1 MNLVLSRAP
10 TEHQRTPVHPMIT
23 LWRRLRTKHN
33 GRSKPT
39 DVKTDSSSPGNAPAL
54 PLEIVDQIIKE
65 ACELPLR
72 REDRQVL
79 RACALVCKSWLPFAR
94 SLLYHS
100 VTIENTRMD
109 VSRTSGTLGPVALLH
124 QRSHLLTYT
133 RSFTIRVIDE
143 IVASSP
149 IFAQEGPGRYPEC
162 VTIPDFLSLLA
173 HTPGLRNLR
182 LSVYWS
188 QENQYSFKPFIL
200 DWLSS
205 LVLPIEVLDLK
216 YGRPIDSPL
225 VYDVVRLWPTLRAL
239 RVRTNFPK
247 LLPERPNVHLRE
259 LRLPITSLATVIE
272 WFLPTPSHHDR
283 CGLRI
288 LELYEIPEGGN
299 ALLSAHGSSITSLT
313 LSRQPAS
320 GLADLFT
327 DLDEFVIAGPFWSS
341 PLPSLPKTLMH
352 IRLQVH
358 AFMSDSVLPSI
369 ATAVPSLEKLRLM
382 SVEEALT
389 TDKHYPILQEA
400 CKTHGVE
407 ILVNPIDSSLT
418 GTVHPYLAEMD
429 RFPRQHTFA
438 EFFDVK
444 S

>member
-1 MNLVLSRAP
+1 
-10 TEHQRTPVHPMIT
+10 
-23 LWRRLRTKHN
+23 
-33 GRSKPT
+33 
-39 DVKTDSSSPGNAPAL
+39 
-54 PLEIVDQIIKE
+54 
-65 ACELPLR
+65 
-72 REDRQVL
+72 
-79 RACALVCKSWLPFAR
+79 
-94 SLLYHS
+94 
-100 VTIENTRMD
+100 MD

-418 GTVHPYLAEMD
+418 GTVVSDSEPRSCGPTELFANDCLISTPILRRWTAFHDNIHLRNSSMSKVELQRQPTQCARRGSRSSFSKSCKALKRARHLYALHLSHAGHGILFAG
-429 RFPRQHTFA
+429 RFLTVA
-438 EFFDVK
+438 DVK
-444 S
+444 ISTIRVHRPTKVPSVILL